1 MLSLYPIIRCW
12 CALLVASIIVIGAC
26 RTSDDPERSNP
37 GAHEI
42 PGEQAIGARPA
53 IECGGER
60 NATVHDGD
68 GSPPIDA
75 CRIADS
81 PEAYASVLEHDAES
95 FLLGNDSCV
104 LAAIEKIMLLYAR
117 EPRRWHLV
125 VLDSISRASD
135 GYVSEQ
141 LAASASGLFFSQPKA
156 TLDYL
161 SRSAQDARWPLRRF
175 ITESW
180 SLEVAA
186 AADTLRGKSRLRR
199 RLDSVA
205 TSEGFDRRERAYLAG
220 MCAEIGGS
228 HGE

>member
-1 MLSLYPIIRCW
+1 MLPLYPFIRC
-12 CALLVASIIVIGAC
+12 CGALLVASIIVIGAC
-26 RTSDDPERSNP
+26 RTSDDSERSNP

-42 PGEQAIGARPA
+42 PGEHAIGARPS
-53 IECGGER
+53 IERGGER
-60 NATVHDGD
+60 NATAHDG
-68 GSPPIDA
+68 PPIDA
-75 CRIADS
+75 CRIADN
-81 PEAYASVLEHDAES
+81 PEAYASVLEHDAGS
-95 FLLGNDSCV
+95 FLRGDDSCV
-104 LAAIEKIMLLYAR
+104 LAAIEKIMLLYAK

-186 AADTLRGKSRLRR
+186 AADTLRGKSRLRG

-220 MCAEIGGS
+220 MYAEIGGS